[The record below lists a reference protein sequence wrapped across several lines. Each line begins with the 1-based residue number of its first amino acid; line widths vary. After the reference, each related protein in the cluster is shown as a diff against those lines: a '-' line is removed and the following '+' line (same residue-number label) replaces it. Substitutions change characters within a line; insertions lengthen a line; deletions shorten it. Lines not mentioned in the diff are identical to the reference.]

1 MCPSFI
7 KEHTLT
13 KPSPNIYIWNGHS
26 GVEKQEHPN
35 HTYSKKADVE
45 NIVTI
50 SRAASNAK
58 YCF

>member
-1 MCPSFI
+1 MY
-7 KEHTLT
+7 
-13 KPSPNIYIWNGHS
+13 NWNSHS